1 MKRGLLYTFLAQAP
15 TLLLFFVSSTLMTR
29 MLGDEGRGEYALIT
43 NQVALLTLLLS
54 LNVNYGISYFASR
67 NGPTREVVGTAVA
80 LLLVNLFLAPALL
93 ALLRALPVTSAVLM
107 PERAGHW
114 MYWGFVYVSI
124 MLALFTNCTSAVLL
138 SQKRFRELNQLSIL
152 SAALSA
158 LGFTS
163 LFLLRHHFEAGE
175 MLAATLIITLSAQ
188 LLHAVAAAGLYA
200 MHIRLAPRPIWSLA
214 ASRPIIAFS
223 LVAHLSNLVNMVTYR
238 FDVWVVDQYHGA
250 ADLGLYAAA
259 VGIAQLLFYVPE
271 PLSRVV
277 QPYLFG
283 QKGQEGVERFKAVAR
298 VNFTTVLVLSA
309 GLGLAAPWAITLLYG
324 DVFAG
329 SVNALWLLLPGI
341 VLNSGFKLLA
351 QLVVQGGLQRYNLLG
366 AAIGAALTIV
376 LDLAL
381 IPRFGIEGAALASTL
396 AYAAVLG
403 VTLHAL
409 RNRMGVS
416 LHGLFIFT
424 LADWRALRSGKLFR
438 PSSPS

>member
-1 MKRGLLYTFLAQAP
+1 MKRGLIYTVLAQAP

-67 NGPTREVVGTAVA
+67 NGPTRDVVGTAAA
-80 LLLVNLFLAPALL
+80 LLLINLLLAPMLL
-93 ALLRALPVTSAVLM
+93 ALLRAVPATSTVLM
-107 PERAGHW
+107 PERATHW
-114 MYWGFVYVSI
+114 MYWGYVYLGI
-124 MLALFTNCTSAVLL
+124 MLALITNCTSAVLL

-158 LGFTS
+158 GGFTVLYLVRDS
-163 LFLLRHHFEAGE
+163 LAPERL
-175 MLAATLIITLSAQ
+175 LAATLIVTLTAQ
-188 LLHAVAAAGLYA
+188 LLHATAAAVLYA
-200 MHIRLAPRPIWSLA
+200 VHVRVAPWPIWSLA

-223 LVAHLSNLVNMVTYR
+223 LVAHLSNLINMITYR

-250 ADLGLYAAA
+250 ASLGLYAAA

-283 QKGQEGVERFKAVAR
+283 HAGQEAIERFKAVSR
-298 VNFTTVLVLSA
+298 INFTTVLLLSA
-309 GLGLAAPWAITLLYG
+309 GLAFIAPWAITLLYG

-329 SVNALWLLLPGI
+329 SVAALWLLLPGI

-351 QLVVQGGLQRYNLLG
+351 QLVVQGGLQRFNL
-366 AAIGAALTIV
+366 IGASVGAGLTIA
-376 LDLAL
+376 LDFAL
-381 IPRFGIEGAALASTL
+381 IPRFGIEGAAVASSL

-403 VTLHAL
+403 VTLYAL
-409 RNRMGVS
+409 RARMGVS
-416 LHGLFIFT
+416 LRGMFLLT
-424 LADWRALRSGKLFR
+424 PADWRALRGGRLFGHG
-438 PSSPS
+438 PAA